1 MVPIG
6 SRLKLF
12 TRTDINNCGLVAMA
26 GDALIG
32 YGSLVQVSVSPR
44 AKHRRG
50 LALVVAKPHQGQGVG
65 SQLLAQLLDW
75 ADNWAGVLRAELAV
89 YTDNAAAIQLNE
101 KHGFVREGLHRA
113 YALRGGY
120 YVDAYAMARLHPQ
133 QPLLPKQWRSSRP
146 AQGLVQI
153 GDNVGFVF
161 EADG

>member
-1 MVPIG
+1 MSATVTIRSFEPTDAQAISELFGSDGVFKGTLQMPMVPIG

-75 ADNWAGVLRAELAV
+75 PTTGQACSA
-89 YTDNAAAIQLNE
+89 
-101 KHGFVREGLHRA
+101 
-113 YALRGGY
+113 
-120 YVDAYAMARLHPQ
+120 
-133 QPLLPKQWRSSRP
+133 SS
-146 AQGLVQI
+146 
-153 GDNVGFVF
+153 
-161 EADG
+161 